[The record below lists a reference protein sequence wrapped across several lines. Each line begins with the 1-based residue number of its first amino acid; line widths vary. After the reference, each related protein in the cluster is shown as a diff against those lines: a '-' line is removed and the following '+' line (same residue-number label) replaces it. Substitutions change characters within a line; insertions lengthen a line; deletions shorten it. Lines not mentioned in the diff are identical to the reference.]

1 MSLHVVRTTE
11 EPLVGAAVERALREG
26 LEGCGRAT
34 LLVPSFAQA
43 LDVQRSLAARGQA
56 HALASELKK
65 QDWQVRNHGRWARA
79 FADGEL
85 ERLLGACA
93 EAERALKSGAEA
105 DEVMC
110 ALIARV
116 CGAA

>member
-1 MSLHVVRTTE
+1 M
-11 EPLVGAAVERALREG
+11 
-26 LEGCGRAT
+26 
-34 LLVPSFAQA
+34 
-43 LDVQRSLAARGQA
+43 
-56 HALASELKK
+56 
-65 QDWQVRNHGRWARA
+65 RNHGRWARA

-93 EAERALKSGAEA
+93 EAERALKSGVEA
-105 DEVMC
+105 DEVMP